1 MMKKILLVVF
11 MAFSALTAFGE
22 RVKMYS
28 GREVCYFID
37 TNTLKITVNKGK
49 HREILSIAQ
58 NNLKPANVLKNNNKI
73 SFDRNNKNFSFKV
86 IKNRLDISI
95 TAIKTD
101 DKITFPQ
108 ISKGVDNFILPLYQ
122 GKRIPAKD
130 IRLKQ
135 YLIKG
140 DEEIFSERFSMAFI
154 GAEYKYFNSMI
165 IVDNIFNNTFKFT
178 DNKGS
183 MQFNLTHIFPT
194 MENPKTISFSIYIL
208 PKSINK
214 MTSLYKSILVKNNNF
229 KTLEDK
235 AQINPNIKKL
245 YGAPHFYLW
254 GLGVITAEN
263 VKDPKELYHAFK
275 KDLEIKEDNIAKKIY
290 SRLINYDE
298 KEEFINNLKTKTKE
312 YNSYNANIFIKG
324 INHSLEQKNLLQY
337 PKKFSDS
344 DKILKN
350 KYEFYN
356 RYRKYLNPIDSFGDG
371 VSNYILKELKKN
383 KIDRAWLGDNN
394 DLYAIG
400 NPEFVK
406 RANKMG
412 YLIGVYDSYHTIV
425 KPGAK
430 AWSTVEFNNQ
440 NAYDNDTIT
449 DRNGEKIKGFQQ
461 TGRKLNPST
470 TIPLIKDR
478 IDKILS
484 NGMEMNS
491 WFLDVDATGEFH
503 NDYTASRMSTQK
515 DDMNARI
522 KKMNY
527 ISKHYNMVLG
537 SETGMGFSSKYI
549 DFAHGMTRPLF
560 GWGDKDLRKNKTS
573 KYYLGKYYSPTG
585 GVPALFEKEVPL
597 KDIYSYVY
605 FNNKFNLPLYQ
616 LVYNDSVITTHH
628 WTMGS
633 LKFKD
638 QRKNNYL
645 MEISY
650 NIPPLYHLDR
660 KIWRRDKKYIVPH
673 AVFFSK
679 WHKILVKLPM
689 TNFKYLSSDHTLQKT
704 EFGKRYSIITNYSTI
719 DKFYNGEKIKKQSL
733 IIIDHKTGKKEKYS
747 PK

>member
-11 MAFSALTAFGE
+11 MVFSALTTFGE
-22 RVKMYS
+22 RVKIYS
-28 GREVCYFID
+28 GREVFYFID
-37 TNTLKITVNKGK
+37 TNTLEVTVNKGP

-58 NNLKPANVLKNNNKI
+58 NNLEPTNVLKSNNKI
-73 SFDRNNKNFSFKV
+73 SFDRNSKKFSFKV
-86 IKNRLDISI
+86 IKDRLDISI
-95 TAIKTD
+95 TATKTD

-108 ISKGVDNFILPLYQ
+108 ISKGVENFILPLYQ
-122 GKRIPAKD
+122 GKRIPTKD
-130 IRLKQ
+130 KKFKN
-135 YLIKG
+135 YLIGKG
-140 DEEIFSERFSMAFI
+140 EEIFSERFSMAFFSS
-154 GAEYKYFNSMI
+154 EYKYFNAMI
-165 IVDNIFNNTFKFT
+165 VVGNIFNNTYKFT
-178 DNKGS
+178 DNEGDI
-183 MQFNLTHIFPT
+183 QFNLTHTFPI
-194 MENPKTISFSIYIL
+194 MESPKTISFSIYIL
-208 PKSINK
+208 PKDIKEITATYRNLLIKNK
-214 MTSLYKSILVKNNNF
+214 DF
-229 KTLEDK
+229 KTLEEK
-235 AQINPNIKKL
+235 AQINPNVKKL
-245 YGAPHFYLW
+245 YGASHFYLW
-254 GLGVITAEN
+254 GLGIITAEN
-263 VKDPKELYHAFK
+263 VKDPKGLYHAFK
-275 KDLEIKEDNIAKKIY
+275 KDLKIKEDNIAKKIY
-290 SRLINYDE
+290 SGLKNYDE
-298 KEEFINNLKTKTKE
+298 KDEFTKNLKTEVKE
-312 YNSYNANIFIKG
+312 YYSHNVNIFIKG

-337 PKKFSDS
+337 PKQFSNS

-356 RYRKYLNPIDSFGDG
+356 RYRKYLNPLDSFGDG
-371 VSNYILKELKKN
+371 VSNYILTELKN
-383 KIDRAWLGDNN
+383 NNIDRAWLGDNN

-400 NPEFVK
+400 NPEVVK

-412 YLIGVYDSYHTIV
+412 YLFGVYDSYHTIV

-430 AWSTVEFNNQ
+430 AWSTVEFNNK
-440 NAYDNDTIT
+440 NAYDNNTIT
-449 DRNGEKIKGFQQ
+449 GRNGEKIKGFQQ

-484 NGMEMNS
+484 NGVEMNS

-503 NDYTASRMSTQK
+503 NDYTPSRMSTQK

-527 ISKHYNMVLG
+527 ISKNYNMVLG

-549 DFAHGMTRPLF
+549 SFAHGMTRPLF
-560 GWGDKDLRKNKTS
+560 GWGDKDLRKNKAS

-633 LKFKD
+633 LKFKG

-660 KIWRRDKKYIVPH
+660 RVWRRDKKYIVPH

-689 TNFKYLSSDHTLQKT
+689 TNFEYLSSDNTLQKT

-733 IIIDHKTGKKEKYS
+733 IILDHETGKKEKYS

>member
-1 MMKKILLVVF
+1 MKKLLLVTLMMFSTIIVF
-11 MAFSALTAFGE
+11 GGNI
-22 RVKMYS
+22 KIYS
-28 GREVCYFID
+28 SSEVSYLINP
-37 TNTLKITVNKGK
+37 NTLEITADSGGN
-49 HREILSIAQ
+49 RETLSASQ
-58 NNLKPANVLKNNNKI
+58 ENLKEINILKNNHRIIFVRDEKKFI
-73 SFDRNNKNFSFKV
+73 FEV
-86 IKNRLDISI
+86 IKDHLNISI
-95 TAIKTD
+95 TATKTD
-101 DKITFPQ
+101 DTITFPQ
-108 ISKGVDNFILPLYQ
+108 ISEGVDNFILPLFQ
-122 GKRIPAKD
+122 GRRIPTKD
-130 IRLKQ
+130 KKLKQ
-135 YLIKG
+135 YLIDG
-140 DEEIFSERFSMAFI
+140 WEEIFSERFSMAFI
-154 GAEYKYFNSMI
+154 GAEYKHFNSMI
-165 IVDNIFNNTFKFT
+165 VVDNIFNNTYKFT
-178 DNKGS
+178 DNSGDL
-183 MQFNLTHIFPT
+183 QFNLTHSFPV
-194 MENPKTISFSIYIL
+194 MEAPKTVSFTIYIL
-208 PKSINK
+208 PKDINK
-214 MTSLYKSILVKNNNF
+214 MTSLYKRLLIKNKDF
-229 KTLEDK
+229 KTLEEK
-235 AQINPNIKKL
+235 AVINPNIEKL
-245 YGAPHFYLW
+245 YGAIHIYLW

-263 VKDPKELYHAFK
+263 VKDPKGLYQAFK

-290 SRLINYDE
+290 SNLKNYDE
-298 KEEFINNLKTKTKE
+298 QEEFIDDLKTKTKE
-312 YNSYNANIFIKG
+312 YYSYNANIFIKG

-337 PKKFSDS
+337 PKQFSDS

-356 RYRKYLNPIDSFGDG
+356 RYKKYLNPIDSFGDG
-371 VSNYILKELKKN
+371 VSNYLLNELKNN

-400 NPEFVK
+400 NPEVVK

-430 AWSTVEFNNQ
+430 AWSTVEFNNKK
-440 NAYDNDTIT
+440 AYENDTIA
-449 DRNGEKIKGFQQ
+449 DKGGKKIKGFQQ

-478 IDKILS
+478 INKILS
-484 NGMEMNS
+484 NGVKINS

-503 NDYTASRMSTQK
+503 NDYTPSRMSTQK

-527 ISKHYNMVLG
+527 ISKNYNMVLG

-549 DFAHGMTRPLF
+549 DFAHGMTRSLF

-597 KDIYSYVY
+597 KDIYSYIY

-660 KIWRRDKKYIVPH
+660 NIWRRDKKYIVPH
-673 AVFFSK
+673 AAFFSK

-689 TNFKYLSSDHTLQKT
+689 TNFKYLSRDNNLQKT
-704 EFGKRYSIITNYSTI
+704 EFGNRYSIITNYSAT
-719 DKFYNGEKIKKQSL
+719 DKFYNGKKIKKQSL
-733 IIIDHKTGKKEKYS
+733 IILDNRTGKKDEYT